1 MNFAVP
7 YAKSLVTGENMPILK
22 ARALTTYLQDI
33 TLAKSLMRIGSV
45 FLEDLQIMKPLSMHR
60 YGSVRKVYIVCKQDR
75 TLQEE
80 FQRWMVSN
88 NPVDEM
94 KEIGCADHMAMLSAP
109 DDIVQ
114 CIVDI
119 VAKYS

>member
-1 MNFAVP
+1 
-7 YAKSLVTGENMPILK
+7 MPVLK
-22 ARALTTYLQDI
+22 LRPLTTYLRDI

-45 FLEDLQIMKPLSMHR
+45 FLEDLQLMEALSMDC

-75 TLQEE
+75 TLSEE

-88 NPVDEM
+88 NPVDEV
-94 KEIGCADHMAMLSAP
+94 KEIDGADHMAMLSAP

-119 VAKYS
+119 VAKYN